1 MNENDFGKHNS
12 RNVKSRGKQEGCEKK
27 GVVCT
32 GLAMASGVW
41 GFGCDCVAGGCVKI
55 SPYTTGMT
63 GKELSV
69 FISELK
75 LVGFDT

>member
-1 MNENDFGKHNS
+1 
-12 RNVKSRGKQEGCEKK
+12 
-27 GVVCT
+27 
-32 GLAMASGVW
+32 MASGVW